1 MTTNISI
8 ISSYNYYMKC
18 YFVAIVCVFVC
29 QFNCECVAVL
39 FVLQLILMVQFEI
52 FAPWNNLNG
61 IAELEATSFL
71 ENSLSFICS
80 ISLYELSMCDMCCCC
95 LSEACLYEFK
105 L

>member
-39 FVLQLILMVQFEI
+39 FVLQLILMVQFETLGI
-52 FAPWNNLNG
+52 ILMASLNWR
-61 IAELEATSFL
+61 LHHF
-71 ENSLSFICS
+71 
-80 ISLYELSMCDMCCCC
+80 
-95 LSEACLYEFK
+95 
-105 L
+105 